1 MDTPMNAQSAST
13 SLPSG
18 LIRAYAGFE
27 QRLLSAD
34 WLPGAVLLA
43 VRLWLGKFF
52 FFSGLTKLASW
63 TTTVALFSD
72 EYKVP
77 VLPPELAA
85 LMAMAAELLLP
96 LLLLLGLLTRFAAA
110 GLFVMTTVIAV
121 FVYPDAPENVY
132 ILLLS
137 SVLIAAGSG
146 RFGADYWIARKA

>member
-1 MDTPMNAQSAST
+1 MDTPMNARIVPASP
-13 SLPSG
+13 LSG
-18 LIRAYAGFE
+18 LIQAYAGLE
-27 QRLLSAD
+27 HRLTSAD
-34 WLPGAVLLA
+34 WLSGAILLI
-43 VRLWLGKFF
+43 VRLWLAKFF

-63 TTTVALFSD
+63 TTTIALFTD

-85 LMAMAAELLLP
+85 PMATAAELSLP
-96 LLLLLGLLTRFAAA
+96 VLLLFGLLTRFAAA

-137 SVLIAAGSG
+137 AVLIATGSG